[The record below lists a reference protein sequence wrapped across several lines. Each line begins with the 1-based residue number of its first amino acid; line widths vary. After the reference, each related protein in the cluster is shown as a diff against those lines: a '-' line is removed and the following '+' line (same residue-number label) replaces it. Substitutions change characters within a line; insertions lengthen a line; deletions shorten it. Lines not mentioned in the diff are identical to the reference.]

1 MTVETAHPAL
11 MARAS
16 LGLPTPYVA
25 PEGKLETELARI
37 FADVFGLDQVGAN
50 DDFFDIGGDSLVAE
64 TVSMEILKRTGCEF
78 PISSFLEY
86 GSPRSIARALH
97 PAAAAA
103 TEPERGAEQARPP
116 IFVVH
121 GRGGYTLPQPEF
133 FAALAEGQKLRMFE
147 LPGIRGGECYDRIE
161 DIAEVYIGQ
170 LTGEY
175 PQGPILLASFCAGGL
190 IALEMAARLAE
201 RGRPVVHLVLIDPA
215 VRKNGTLG
223 FGASPFHLDL
233 VHRFKRGFQ
242 SLLPR
247 AWRLRYYDLKWS
259 KRLAGN
265 YPGLRLSPQAQAKL
279 MAAFRNHRPKPYT
292 GSVTILASSRRV
304 ARVRDGLHTAHI
316 MPNRTIRVVVDTHRE
331 VTSEPEAA
339 RAMQEAFDAAL
350 ARRQQAS
357 AA

>member
-1 MTVETAHPAL
+1 MTVETANPSL

-25 PEGKLETELARI
+25 PEGKFEAEIAKI
-37 FADVFGLDQVGAN
+37 FADVFGLDQVGAD

-64 TVSMEILKRTGCEF
+64 TVSMEILKRTGREF
-78 PISSFLEY
+78 PISAFLEF
-86 GSPRSIARALH
+86 GSPRRIALALQ
-97 PAAAAA
+97 PSSTSQDAAA
-103 TEPERGAEQARPP
+103 GAEVGRRAGLDARPL

-161 DIAEVYIGQ
+161 DIAEVYLGQ
-170 LTGEY
+170 LSAEY
-175 PQGPILLASFCAGGL
+175 PEGPVLLASFCAGGL

-201 RGRPVVHLVLIDPA
+201 RGRPVTHLVLIDPA

-233 VHRFKRGFQ
+233 THRVKRGFQ

-247 AWRLRYYDLKWS
+247 ALQLRYYDLKWS
-259 KRLAGN
+259 KRLAAN

-279 MAAFRNHRPKPYT
+279 MAAFRDYRLKPYP
-292 GSVTILASSRRV
+292 GPVTILASSRRV
-304 ARVRDGLHTAHI
+304 GRVRDGLHTAHI
-316 MPNRTIRVVVDTHRE
+316 LPNRIVRVVVDTHRE

-350 ARRQQAS
+350 AAR
-357 AA
+357 